1 MEVLWKKVDVDGG
14 CIGHA
19 HHYERNLAS
28 AAGVI
33 NYITG
38 GGGATLGTLGTCT
51 SLDAYAIKFTTT
63 GKACGSA
70 PVPTSADQVYHF
82 LKVTVNGTSV
92 TVTPINALGQ
102 SFDVMNYSFTAGSE
116 STPPTTPTSLT
127 ATAVSGTQVNL
138 SWSAST

>member
-19 HHYERNLAS
+19 HHYERNRAS

-38 GGGATLGTLGTCT
+38 GGGAPLGSLGTCT

-70 PVPTSADQVYHF
+70 PVPTSAGQVFHF
-82 LKVTVNGTSV
+82 LKVTVNGSSV

-102 SFDVMNYSFTAGSE
+102 SFDIQTYTSTSDSE
-116 STPPTTPTSLT
+116 TTPPSVPT
-127 ATAVSGTQVNL
+127 N
-138 SWSAST
+138 